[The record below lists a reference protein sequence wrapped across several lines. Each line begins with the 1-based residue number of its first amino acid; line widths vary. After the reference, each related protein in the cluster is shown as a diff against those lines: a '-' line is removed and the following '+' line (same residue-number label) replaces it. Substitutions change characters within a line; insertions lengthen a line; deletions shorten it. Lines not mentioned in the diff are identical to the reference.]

1 MLAMLPLVLMLAARP
16 APAEALRPFE
26 RGSWQEL
33 RLQHSGRPV
42 VVHFWGITCGPCLSE
57 LPAWGQLIREKP
69 GLSVVMIAADP
80 VVVEPRVIAATLSN
94 AGLSQTE
101 SWRFADAFT
110 ERLAYEVDPQWAGEL
125 PYTLL
130 IGTDG
135 RIKSVLGTTDF
146 SELLAWVEREARGYY
161 K

>member
-1 MLAMLPLVLMLAARP
+1 MLAVVLMLAARP
-16 APAEALRPFE
+16 ALAEELRPFE

-57 LPAWGQLIREKP
+57 LPAWGQLMREEP
-69 GLSVVMIAADP
+69 SVSVVMIAADP
-80 VVVEPRVIAATLSN
+80 VVVEPRAIATTLSN
-94 AGLSQTE
+94 AGLSQAE

-135 RIKSVLGTTDF
+135 RVKSMLGATDF
-146 SELLAWVEREARGYY
+146 SELRAWAYQEARGFHG
-161 K
+161 